1 MPLKAEGI
9 TVSYRPGILSPPGRR
24 ILDDVTLE
32 LRQGE
37 TYGLM
42 GASGSGKSTLSRVMA
57 GLETPR
63 EGRVVYQ
70 GSPLKGM
77 DRSAFA
83 AFRRGV
89 QVMFQD
95 PTAALNPKKPTAR
108 SLSDVLRLI
117 RVPAREHS
125 AVIKDAL
132 DQVGLTP
139 DVLARTPTQLSGGQN
154 QRLVLARILLLEPEY
169 LLLDEPTS
177 ALDVSV
183 QAQILRL
190 LRDLREDRGMGYL
203 FISHDRDV
211 VGFMADRVGV
221 LRDGRLCEKE

>member
-9 TVSYRPGILSPPGRR
+9 AVSYRPNILSPPGRR

-70 GSPLKGM
+70 GSALKEM
-77 DRSAFA
+77 DRAAFA

-95 PTAALNPKKPTAR
+95 PNAALNPKKPTAR

-117 RVPAREHS
+117 HVPARDHG
-125 AVIKDAL
+125 ALIKDAL
-132 DQVGLTP
+132 DQVGLTA
-139 DVLARTPTQLSGGQN
+139 DVLERTPAQLSGGQN
-154 QRLVLARILLLEPEY
+154 QRLVLARILLLEPAY

-211 VGFMADRVGV
+211 IGFMADRVGV
-221 LRDGRLCEKE
+221 MQDGRLCEME